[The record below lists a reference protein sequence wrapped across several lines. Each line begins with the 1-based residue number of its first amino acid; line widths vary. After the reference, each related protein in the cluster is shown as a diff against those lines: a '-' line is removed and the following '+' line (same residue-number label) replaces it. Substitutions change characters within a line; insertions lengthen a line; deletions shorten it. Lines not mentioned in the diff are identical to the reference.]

1 MNPLYQTM
9 AKALPNNNMM
19 NLVQQ
24 FQQFRNTF
32 RGNPQAQ
39 VQQML
44 QSGRI
49 SQDDYNRAVQMAQQI
64 QGLLK

>member
-1 MNPLYQTM
+1 MNPLFQAMTGN
-9 AKALPNNNMM
+9 APNNMM

-49 SQDDYNRAVQMAQQI
+49 SQDDYNRAVQMAQQF